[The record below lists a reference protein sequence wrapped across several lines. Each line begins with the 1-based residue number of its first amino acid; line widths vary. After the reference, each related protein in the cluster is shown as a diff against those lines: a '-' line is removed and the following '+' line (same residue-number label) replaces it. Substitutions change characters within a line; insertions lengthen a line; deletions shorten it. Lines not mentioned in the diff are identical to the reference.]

1 MATVSEM
8 VEFVRDLTGNDKIR
22 EHTDIFKSGCVGD
35 DFHELIE
42 KFSDDYHV
50 DMNAYLWYFHGD
62 EEGFNIGG
70 LFYKPPYEQVKRIPV
85 TPALLEEI
93 SEVGRWNIEYPD
105 HVISSKRRD
114 FIFNQIFSSLVFLV
128 IVVIL
133 LCKYFR

>member
-22 EHTDIFKSGCVGD
+22 EHTDILDSGCVGD

-42 KFSDDYHV
+42 RFSDRYHV

-70 LFYKPPYEQVKRIPV
+70 LFYKPPYDQVKRIPV
-85 TPALLEEI
+85 TPALLAEI
-93 SEVGRWNIEYPD
+93 SGVGRWNIEYPD
-105 HVISSKRRD
+105 HVISSKRPD
-114 FIFNQIFSSLVFLV
+114 IIFNKIFFGLALLVLV
-128 IVVIL
+128 VRL
-133 LCKYFR
+133 LCKYFK